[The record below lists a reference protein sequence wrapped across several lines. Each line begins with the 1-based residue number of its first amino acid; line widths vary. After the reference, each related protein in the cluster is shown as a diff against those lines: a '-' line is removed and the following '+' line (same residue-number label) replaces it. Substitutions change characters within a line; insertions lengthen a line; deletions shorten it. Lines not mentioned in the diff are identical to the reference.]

1 MSDTDMLYMAGVE
14 NENKEMKSLL
24 SQIRNY
30 YSATPGWDLFEADV
44 DRLIGR
50 QKTHE
55 IITERSKTNE
65 NNK

>member
-1 MSDTDMLYMAGVE
+1 MNDTDMLYMAGIEAE
-14 NENKEMKSLL
+14 NSKIKALL
-24 SQIRNY
+24 AQIRNY